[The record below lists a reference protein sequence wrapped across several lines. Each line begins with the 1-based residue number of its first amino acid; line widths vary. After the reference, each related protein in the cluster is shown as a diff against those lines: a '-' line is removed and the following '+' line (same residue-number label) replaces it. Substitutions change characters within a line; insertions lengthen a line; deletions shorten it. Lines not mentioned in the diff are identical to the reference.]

1 MENKSNNVCLPLSVN
16 LTKSFT
22 TDETNEKYILNFLQ
36 NILPSADRKNIAD
49 ELRKNYIFS
58 KIKSKTKRNIKLK
71 KKYLTSRKRLSLGLG
86 KITNRNGLKYTDLLP
101 LHELWLKYI
110 QSALGDNFSFDT
122 SYKPIDNNWETIN
135 NQLIKADFHGAKIA
149 VVKSKCPSLVGI
161 NGIIVQDT
169 KNTFRVCCTD
179 DIIRTLPKESIV
191 INVYLHKLT
200 LQIYGKQLTVR
211 PIERTV
217 KKFKNVFTL
226 KL

>member
-1 MENKSNNVCLPLSVN
+1 MEKESRNVCLPLSVN
-16 LTKSFT
+16 LTKSVT
-22 TDETNEKYILNFLQ
+22 TDENNEKFILTFLQ
-36 NILPSADRKNIAD
+36 NLLPPADRKNIAD

-58 KIKSKTKRNIKLK
+58 KIKSKTKKNIKLR
-71 KKYLTSRKRLSLGLG
+71 KKYLTSRKRIALGLG
-86 KITNRNGLKYTDLLP
+86 KIINKRGFKYTDLLP

-110 QSALGDNFSFDT
+110 QSALGDNFSFNA
-122 SYKPIDNNWETIN
+122 SYKPTDNNWETIN

-149 VVKSKCPSLVGI
+149 VVKSKCPSLIGI

-191 INVYLHKLT
+191 INLYLHKLT
-200 LQIYGKQLTVR
+200 LQIYGKQLSVR

-217 KKFKNVFTL
+217 KKFKNAYTL
-226 KL
+226 TL